1 MTEHSLI
8 TNITANNFELD
19 VLLASRDIPVLVDF
33 WADWC
38 QPCKMLAPA
47 LEQLASE
54 FEGAIR
60 ITKLNS
66 DEEPELASRFGIRSL
81 PTVKLF
87 RDGQVVNEFSGVIPL
102 AGIRAF
108 IEPYLL
114 KASDNLLKTAETALK
129 ENDLQKA
136 LTLLKEARETDP
148 DNFRIHPLLV
158 ESLLRTGDYQEAEHI
173 LKSLPIN
180 IQQDN
185 EILKL
190 TARLEFAKQAKQIPK
205 SPETLEATLQTDPDN
220 LDARYQFS
228 MLNVINGN
236 YETAMENLLEII
248 RRDRSYKDDGG
259 RKALINVFELLD
271 NQGPLVR
278 KYRGLLSS
286 ALN

>member
-190 TARLEFAKQAKQIPK
+190 TARLEFAKQAEQIPK